1 MKMFMGN
8 VMLLKVSC
16 QQFGPNKAEY
26 RIFKFVWRQFLED
39 YYNTTDD
46 RMPAVTIYKNNQLGI
61 SINVEEPEEEE
72 VSTFDIKYVLCDKV
86 LLHYY

>member
-8 VMLLKVSC
+8 VKLLKVSFSC

-46 RMPAVTIYKNNQLGI
+46 KMPAVTIYKNNQLGI

-72 VSTFDIKYVLCDKV
+72 VSTFDIKYQICTLW
-86 LLHYY
+86 